1 MDDIQYKTEVN
12 RLLVGH
18 PQRMGMSSV
27 TLFSLFLSDSSQ
39 TKDLRKIVKFQ
50 IQVHVSFSQRH
61 AHPHC
66 AESQS
71 IYILFK
77 TNKQTT
83 KTNKQTK
90 KKTTNQGLGQM
101 SVLKLYS
108 RSWMN
113 FLSTAKCYYN

>member
-39 TKDLRKIVKFQ
+39 TNDLRKIVKFQ

-71 IYILFK
+71 ISILF
-77 TNKQTT
+77 